1 MFAKY
6 KVFLLAVLALLLTL
20 SATMSAQ
27 SRPHK
32 QIDPMTTADTSQ
44 LERQRIIVSRVVRD
58 NFGYVKLEGHTS
70 DLYYLQ
76 KIVDKQL
83 ISKQDTYDL
92 QALGVVLG
100 DVMAKNL
107 SLKWVVVEDRYG
119 RNRALQFENSD
130 NLFFPITMISRRV
143 ISGMEVDVRALYKET
158 EQTVK
163 ALTYRR
169 SQYRALPSS

>member
-1 MFAKY
+1 MFTKY
-6 KVFLLAVLALLLTL
+6 RVFLLALLALLITL

-27 SRPHK
+27 SRPHR
-32 QIDPMTTADTSQ
+32 QIDPLTTSDSTQ
-44 LERQRIIVSRVVRD
+44 LERQRSIVSRVVRD
-58 NFGYVKLEGHTS
+58 NFGYVKLEGSTS

-83 ISKQDTYDL
+83 IAKQDTYDL

-119 RNRALQFENSD
+119 RNRALRFENSE

-143 ISGMEVDVRALYKET
+143 HSGMDVDVRALYKET

-163 ALTYRR
+163 ALTYKR
-169 SQYRALPSS
+169 SQYRSLPSS